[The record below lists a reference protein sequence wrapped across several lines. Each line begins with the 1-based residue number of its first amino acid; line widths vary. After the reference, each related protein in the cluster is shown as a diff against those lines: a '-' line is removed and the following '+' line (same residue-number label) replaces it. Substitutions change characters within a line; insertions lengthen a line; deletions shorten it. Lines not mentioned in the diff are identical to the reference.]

1 MTRNLHKVLE
11 PRVQVASIGH
21 PSEETPLMAS
31 AHVVSA
37 EFYESSTQANRLESL
52 YDICVTAA
60 ICTDSMRLSCRC
72 D

>member
-1 MTRNLHKVLE
+1 MTRNLHKVLK

-21 PSEETPLMAS
+21 PSEGTSLMAS

-37 EFYESSTQANRLESL
+37 GSCESLTQANRLESL
-52 YDICVTAA
+52 CDICITAA
-60 ICTDSMRLSCRC
+60 ICTDSMRLSCRG